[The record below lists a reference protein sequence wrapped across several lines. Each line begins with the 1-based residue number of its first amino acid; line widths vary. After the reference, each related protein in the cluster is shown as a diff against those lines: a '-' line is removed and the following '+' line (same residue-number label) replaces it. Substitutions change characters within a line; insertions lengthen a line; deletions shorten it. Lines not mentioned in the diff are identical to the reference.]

1 MAFLS
6 RPRTASKPIDDR
18 ASVHATLI
26 TEFVNSARLSAVV
39 ASMATCRRLGLQ
51 LKFPGAFRAYL
62 PPIPYVY
69 QAVSATATSGTLRRD
84 SAASLHDYYS
94 RVAFVGA
101 VSDMPADEWRLGTS
115 LTNADWRDLEDAWCR
130 VCALASDAM
139 HHMIEVSL
147 DLDGFSPQQLNLV
160 RGIVSAA
167 KDGAR
172 PCVESDG
179 TVIVP
184 GWLDRRRQERL
195 TVHWPVSL
203 EVNGRWENGTLRDI
217 STSGMGLSDCRF
229 HPVGTEVVAHLQS
242 GRYLAGRV
250 QWSRDDRLGAVFLS
264 PLAQDDPLLVCGF
277 PIA

>member
-6 RPRTASKPIDDR
+6 RTQTASKRFDDR
-18 ASVHATLI
+18 ASIHATLI
-26 TEFVNSARLSAVV
+26 AEFVNSARLAAVV
-39 ASMATCRRLGLQ
+39 ASMATSRRLGLH

-69 QAVSATATSGTLRRD
+69 RAVSATATSGTLRRD
-84 SAASLHDYYS
+84 SAASLHDYYA

-130 VCALASDAM
+130 VCTLASVAM

-160 RGIVSAA
+160 QRVVSAA
-167 KDGAR
+167 KNGTR
-172 PCVESDG
+172 PCVDSDG

-184 GWLDRRRQERL
+184 GWFDRRRQDRL
-195 TVHWPVSL
+195 TLHWPISL
-203 EVNGRWENGTLRDI
+203 EVNGRWEHGTLQDI

-229 HPVGTEVVAHLQS
+229 HPVGTEVVAHLKS
-242 GRYLAGRV
+242 GRCLAGRV
-250 QWSRDDRLGAVFLS
+250 QWSRDDRLGAMFAS
-264 PLAQDDPLLVCGF
+264 ALAQDDPLLVCGLS
-277 PIA
+277 IA